1 MRRTQRTC
9 AYSHDYKITSEVSF
23 LGNHRGSG
31 AADCRGR
38 EKESKGQNMRPNLF
52 SQVELAGMTLP
63 HRIAMAP
70 LTRSRAGQPGNVP
83 NAMNVEYY
91 RQRAGAALI
100 ITEATQ
106 ISQQGQG
113 YAWTPGVYTPE
124 QIAGWSKV
132 SDAVHEEGG
141 KIFLQLWHVG
151 RVSHPVFQ
159 PNGAL
164 PVAPTAMP
172 VPGKTFIVDNNG
184 DGAWADVPVPQE
196 LTEPGIQSIIA
207 DYVNAARNAI
217 EAGMDGVEIHAGNG
231 YLLDQFINSASNRR
245 TDIYGGSVENRA
257 RFLLQVVERVS
268 AAIGAHRVGVR
279 LTPMGRF
286 MGMGDET
293 PETTFG
299 YIAEELD
306 RFGLAYLHLVE
317 PEIVGTVRDDQYD
330 PRWDAIILQLRK
342 SFKGVLILAGGY
354 DYEKAQKA
362 LAEGRADIIA
372 FGRLFIANPDLP
384 ERFRT
389 DASLNGADGSSFFGG
404 DERGYIDYPA
414 LPSPATPAR

>member
-1 MRRTQRTC
+1 
-9 AYSHDYKITSEVSF
+9 
-23 LGNHRGSG
+23 
-31 AADCRGR
+31 
-38 EKESKGQNMRPNLF
+38 MRPNLF